1 MDNINLSNV
10 QPKMPSVVQMAANLG
25 TTFYYAASSMVAGNH
40 QVLATE
46 EETKRRLDICMQ
58 CDHYVLEQSRCMKC
72 GCYMTA
78 KTKVQ
83 AAKCPV
89 NKW

>member
-1 MDNINLSNV
+1 MENINLSNV

-25 TTFYYAASSMVAGNH
+25 STMYYAASAAIKTGV
-40 QVLATE
+40 VLASE
-46 EETKRRLDICMQ
+46 EESKKRMDICLQ
-58 CDHYVLEQSRCMKC
+58 CDHLVPEQKRCMKC
-72 GCYMTA
+72 GCYMTP
-78 KTKVQ
+78 KVKVQ